1 MTRKQEIGKAG
12 EDAAAD
18 YLKKSGYTIIERN
31 YWKPWGELDIIVRAP
46 DKVLTFV
53 EVKTIYNNLTNMSNQ
68 YISPEDNLT
77 RAKLTKLQRT
87 AELYANTHEAL
98 IGDRGW
104 RIDLV
109 AILMHPAQG
118 VDIMHYENI

>member
-18 YLKKSGYTIIERN
+18 YLEKRGYKIIERN
-31 YWKPWGELDIIVRAP
+31 YWKPWGELDIIATAP
-46 DKVLTFV
+46 DKVLVFV
-53 EVKTIYNNLTNMSNQ
+53 EVKTIYNNLTNMSND
-68 YISPEDNLT
+68 YIKPEDNLT

-87 AELYANTHEAL
+87 AELYANSHEEL
-98 IGDRGW
+98 VTGKGW

-109 AILMHPAQG
+109 AIAMNPDG
-118 VDIMHYENI
+118 VDIRCYENI